1 MSNLVSFCIVF
12 AKFLYLCIRLCIMS
26 YYIRNKTEL
35 RCYANMF
42 STTKFDKLVESGDF
56 SYMNSKVSKYG
67 INSSKPIR
75 TIRDYLMYAYNSLLN
90 NYRNEYVYKNL
101 IINKI
106 LLGKHSLNTT
116 TILNEFKI
124 GKSIADLVLLNGTS
138 KVFEIKTE
146 LDSSFRCHSQI
157 SDYRKVFENI
167 YLVTHITLVEKY
179 ITELEPYIGII
190 ALTENKTLRIIRES
204 TRHTENLDSETMIK
218 CLRKGEYS
226 NIIKRYFGELPKT
239 TAVNF
244 FSACKDLFAQIP
256 VEALHDMMLVELK
269 KRTIREKE
277 KFKSDDTVP
286 PELKLLLWNLDYD
299 SNNYD
304 KLTNRLNTSII

>member
-1 MSNLVSFCIVF
+1 MSH
-12 AKFLYLCIRLCIMS
+12 
-26 YYIRNKTEL
+26 YIRNKTAL
-35 RCYANMF
+35 RCYAKMF

-56 SYMNSKVSKYG
+56 SYINSKVSKYG
-67 INSSKPIR
+67 FNSPKPIR
-75 TIRDYLMYAYNSLLN
+75 TIRDYLVYTYNSLLN

-204 TRHTENLDSETMIK
+204 TRYTENLDSETMIK

-239 TAVNF
+239 TAVKF

>member
-1 MSNLVSFCIVF
+1 MS
-12 AKFLYLCIRLCIMS
+12 S
-26 YYIRNKTEL
+26 YIKNRTEL

-42 STTKFDKLVESGDF
+42 STSKFYKLVESGDV
-56 SYMNSKVSKYG
+56 SYISSKISKYG
-67 INSSKPIR
+67 INSSKPIK

-146 LDSSFRCHSQI
+146 LDSLYRCNSQI
-157 SDYRKVFENI
+157 SDYKKVFENI

-179 ITELEPYIGII
+179 INELEPYIGIV
-190 ALTENKTLRIIRES
+190 ALTENNTLRTIRES

-226 NIIKRYFGELPKT
+226 NIIKRYFGELPET
-239 TAVNF
+239 TAVKF
-244 FSACKDLFAQIP
+244 FSACRDLFAQIP
-256 VEALHDMMLVELK
+256 VETLHDMMLVELK
-269 KRTIREKE
+269 RRTIREKE
-277 KFKSDDTVP
+277 KFKSDNVVP

-299 SNNYD
+299 SNAYE
-304 KLTNRLNTSII
+304 KLTDRLNASII

>member
-1 MSNLVSFCIVF
+1 MAYKN
-12 AKFLYLCIRLCIMS
+12 K
-26 YYIRNKTEL
+26 NKTEL

-42 STTKFDKLVESGDF
+42 STTKFDKLVENGDI
-56 SYMNSKVSKYG
+56 SYINSKVSKYG
-67 INSSKPIR
+67 IDSSKPVK
-75 TIRDYLMYAYNSLLN
+75 TIGDYIEYAYNSLLK

-106 LLGKHSLNTT
+106 LLGRHSLNTT

-146 LDSSFRCHSQI
+146 LDSLYRCHSQI
-157 SDYRKVFENI
+157 SDYKKAFENI

-179 ITELEPYIGII
+179 INELESSIGII
-190 ALTENKTLRIIRES
+190 ALTENNTLRTIRES
-204 TRHTENLDSETMIK
+204 TQYTDELDSETMIK
-218 CLRKGEYS
+218 CLRKGEYT
-226 NIIKRYFGELPKT
+226 NIIKNYFGELPQT
-239 TAVNF
+239 TAVKY
-244 FSACKDLFAQIP
+244 FSACKERFAQIP
-256 VEALHDMMLVELK
+256 VKILHDMMLVELK

-277 KFKSDDTVP
+277 KFKSDDIVP

-299 SNNYD
+299 SNTYE
-304 KLTNRLNTSII
+304 KLTDRLNMSLITI